1 MQVSS
6 DKVLEQKVQTE
17 RKAIKWV
24 MIGDVLFAV
33 LGIGFFYLTHSQ
45 AILMDGVY
53 PVIDLLAA
61 LVTLR
66 VVTLIT
72 QQASES
78 QPFGYAIFE
87 PVLNFIKGILI
98 LLVILVALYAAIAA
112 MLHGGREINADIAV
126 FYSILASLLGFA
138 MSYGLHRMNRK
149 AQSPLIEVDI
159 KGWLI
164 GSILSVAVGLSFGV
178 AIWMEHA
185 GFERWVPYVDPT
197 VILILILLM
206 LPMPFQILKH
216 NAFQIIGRSGNN
228 EQTQRLQK
236 EVEAVFATVN
246 YQDIKVR
253 YLQAGRMMYVQV
265 YVQMD
270 AASDFGLGG
279 QDRYRDALFQH
290 LKQHYDYLS
299 LDVIYTT
306 HPIWVA
312 RSVGA
317 DVAGH
322 SDSI

>member
-61 LVTLR
+61 LLTLR

-112 MLHGGREINADIAV
+112 ILHGGREIKADVAV

-138 MSYGLHRMNRK
+138 MTYGLHRMNRE
-149 AQSPLIEVDI
+149 AQSPLIDVDI
-159 KGWLI
+159 KGWFI
-164 GSILSVAVGLSFGV
+164 GSILSVAVGLSFAV
-178 AIWMEHA
+178 AIWMGQA
-185 GFERWVPYVDPT
+185 GYERWVPYVDPT
-197 VILILILLM
+197 VILILILVM
-206 LPMPFQILKH
+206 LPMPLQILKH

-228 EQTQRLQK
+228 EQTERLQK

-265 YVQMD
+265 YVQM
-270 AASDFGLGG
+270 SPSPDFGLED

-312 RSVGA
+312 RSVGSEVT
-317 DVAGH
+317 DH
-322 SDSI
+322 SESP